1 MVSQWRPASGAMVLG
16 HPLNALL
23 WLAEA
28 LGNRGDQ
35 LRRGEIILT
44 GTCTGVGK
52 VAPGELFADRRLFK
66 STSRE
71 WQAISVAAQF
81 VELSAQT

>member
-1 MVSQWRPASGAMVLG
+1 MVLG

-52 VAPGELFADRRLFK
+52 GAPGELFAGCFADRRLFK
-66 STSRE
+66 SASRE